1 MQESDTA
8 RAILRTRGR
17 VPIFPLPN
25 VVLFP
30 HVTLP
35 LHIFE
40 PRYRTMI
47 EEALKGDRMVAMVLL
62 KPGWESGYDGT
73 PEVFQIGCAGLIE
86 DEVRLPDGRF
96 NIRLR
101 GLSRIE
107 IREFVQDQPY
117 RIASVRMLIDLNEDG
132 GPNVEEEKRTVL
144 GACASVL
151 QEMSGLPS
159 HPFALDEGLP
169 LAAIVNALAQ
179 NLSLDTTDKQ
189 ELLETGDVVLRG
201 RRLAALLNERW
212 RELASMKAG
221 LVTPGDGGVH

>member
-1 MQESDTA
+1 MQGSDTA
-8 RAILRTRGR
+8 KAILRTRGR

-47 EEALKGDRMVAMVLL
+47 EEALRGDRMIAMVLL
-62 KPGWESGYDGT
+62 KPGWEAGYGGI

-101 GLSRIE
+101 GLSRVE

-117 RIASVRMLIDLNEDG
+117 RAASVRMLIDLNEDG
-132 GPNVEEEKRTVL
+132 GPGVEQEKRALL
-144 GACASVL
+144 GACASLL

-159 HPFALDEGLP
+159 HPFALDAGVP
-169 LAAIVNALAQ
+169 LASIVNALSQ
-179 NLSLDTTDKQ
+179 NLALDADAKQ
-189 ELLETGDVVLRG
+189 ELLETGDVVLRC
-201 RRLAALLNERW
+201 RRLAAMLNERW
-212 RELASMKAG
+212 RDLALLKAG
-221 LVTPGDGGVH
+221 QIPSGQDGVH

>member
-8 RAILRTRGR
+8 KAILRTRGR

-73 PEVFQIGCAGLIE
+73 PEVFQVGCAGLIE

-117 RIASVRMLIDLNEDG
+117 RIASVRMLIDLNEEG

-179 NLSLDTTDKQ
+179 NLSLDTADKQ

-212 RELASMKAG
+212 RELASMKTG
-221 LVTPGDGGVH
+221 RVTPGQEGVH